1 MKVKQFPYP
10 VDNNLG
16 YLVYGEKTAMA
27 IDGGAAK
34 EILAFVEASGL
45 KLEFVTNTHS
55 HMDHLVG
62 NEALLEGSDA
72 VFLSNEDLLKN
83 RSVKLEEEI
92 RVHHTPG
99 HTGDSVTFCF
109 GNFLI
114 TGDTLFNGKVG
125 RCFSG
130 DLKGFF
136 NSVKLLMTFP
146 KETIIYAGHD
156 YVEEYMAFAK
166 QLEPDN
172 THADRFLKKYDS
184 THVYATLEEEFKI
197 NPFLRFNDR
206 KIISILEK
214 KGLPVGT
221 EYERWESLMSLM

>member
-1 MKVKQFPYP
+1 M
-10 VDNNLG
+10 DNNLG

-109 GNFLI
+109 GNFLSV
-114 TGDTLFNGKVG
+114 LE
-125 RCFSG
+125 FS
-130 DLKGFF
+130 
-136 NSVKLLMTFP
+136 
-146 KETIIYAGHD
+146 
-156 YVEEYMAFAK
+156 
-166 QLEPDN
+166 
-172 THADRFLKKYDS
+172 
-184 THVYATLEEEFKI
+184 
-197 NPFLRFNDR
+197 
-206 KIISILEK
+206 
-214 KGLPVGT
+214 
-221 EYERWESLMSLM
+221 